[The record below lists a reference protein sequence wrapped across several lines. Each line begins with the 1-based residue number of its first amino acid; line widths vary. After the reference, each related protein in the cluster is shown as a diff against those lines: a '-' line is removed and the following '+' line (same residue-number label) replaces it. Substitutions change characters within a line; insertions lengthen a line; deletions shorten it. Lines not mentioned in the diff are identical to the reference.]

1 MLYLQCYIFNAISS
15 FPYPFLYYINILEK
29 LTNVTQA
36 NISDSMI
43 YIPPTISKG
52 AQEILKS
59 LTTNLPTFVTPS
71 SDDLKGWQELNQ
83 QTSSM
88 SMQMSQP
95 IVDSY
100 QPTIRAT
107 KLRDVNVLDIKQK
120 DWKDNGKVL
129 IYVHGGE
136 YTILGANST
145 LGNAAPVANI
155 TGLRVISVDYGLA
168 PFSKWNQTTDQVV
181 SVIQALKDQGYS
193 LDNIAMYGDSAG
205 GGLIAGSV
213 LKMRDEGVGLPGAL
227 VLWSPWTYFPCHKCA
242 DPNNM
247 TVVQCINA
255 RSIQFGD
262 HEKHYF
268 LKHESYILCLP
279 RHSDVQS
286 HRR

>member
-1 MLYLQCYIFNAISS
+1 MTKLISVISLSFSFLLLSYLFSMSSQSFIFVQAQN
-15 FPYPFLYYINILEK
+15 

-100 QPTIRAT
+100 QPTITAT
-107 KLRDVNVLDIKQK
+107 KLRDVNVLDIKPK

-129 IYVHGGE
+129 IYVHVGG

-155 TGLRVISVDYGLA
+155 TGLRVISVDYGFQDL
-168 PFSKWNQTTDQVV
+168 FIT
-181 SVIQALKDQGYS
+181 
-193 LDNIAMYGDSAG
+193 
-205 GGLIAGSV
+205 
-213 LKMRDEGVGLPGAL
+213 
-227 VLWSPWTYFPCHKCA
+227 
-242 DPNNM
+242 
-247 TVVQCINA
+247 
-255 RSIQFGD
+255 RSI
-262 HEKHYF
+262 F
-268 LKHESYILCLP
+268 LG
-279 RHSDVQS
+279 V
-286 HRR
+286 

>member
-43 YIPPTISKG
+43 YISPTISKG

-155 TGLRVISVDYGLA
+155 TGLRVISVDYGLG
-168 PFSKWNQTTDQVV
+168 FRNGIKQ
-181 SVIQALKDQGYS
+181 
-193 LDNIAMYGDSAG
+193 
-205 GGLIAGSV
+205 LIR
-213 LKMRDEGVGLPGAL
+213 LFQL
-227 VLWSPWTYFPCHKCA
+227 Y
-242 DPNNM
+242 
-247 TVVQCINA
+247 
-255 RSIQFGD
+255 
-262 HEKHYF
+262 KH
-268 LKHESYILCLP
+268 
-279 RHSDVQS
+279 
-286 HRR
+286 